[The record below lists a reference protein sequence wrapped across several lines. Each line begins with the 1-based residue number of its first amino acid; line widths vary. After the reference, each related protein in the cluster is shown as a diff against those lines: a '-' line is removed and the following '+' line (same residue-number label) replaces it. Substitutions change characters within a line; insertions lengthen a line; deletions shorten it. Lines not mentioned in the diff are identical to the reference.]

1 MKIRTIILAATA
13 LTSLGVHAALA
24 EETAFDGPYAGVQLG
39 YGTTLYDGSNRS
51 SNAGDTYVQDFG
63 SHNEPRIG
71 VFAGY
76 SKSFGKFVLSPELK
90 AVYDHAEMEVWPSAD
105 SKFSLDKEYHFG
117 AGLRAGYLID
127 PDTLVYLRGDAVRAK
142 FAMSYTGDG
151 SRQSQFVN
159 GFDAGFGAE
168 VGIGNGLFLRGEY
181 LWTDYGDFDGANQS
195 YQPFESMA
203 NIALV
208 YRLNDTSPKSEGKV
222 ADFGGAYIGG
232 QIGYGDANTKELQSD
247 QSTND
252 SFYYGRPAHGMNGG
266 IYGGYGVMLSRFYVG
281 GELEASLAN
290 YEMEEKVA
298 DGTSAGWKMKN
309 TYGAAARFGYRIAD
323 RAMIYTKVG
332 VVRSGV
338 EYHATGVS
346 DSDDTLTGV
355 RGGMGLEFAATDNL
369 MVRGE
374 YTHTSYGSM
383 HYSDADGEPDVIKP
397 RENLFR
403 VGVAYKF

>member
-1 MKIRTIILAATA
+1 MKIRTIVLAATA
-13 LTSLGVHAALA
+13 LTALGVQAALA

-51 SNAGDTYVQDFG
+51 ANPGDTYVQDFG

-71 VFAGY
+71 AFAGY
-76 SKSFGKFVLSPELK
+76 SKSFGKFVLSPEAK
-90 AVYDHAEMEVWPSAD
+90 VVYDHAEMEVWPSAT

-117 AGLRAGYLID
+117 AGLRAGYLVD
-127 PDTLVYLRGDAVRAK
+127 PDTLVYVRSDAVRAK
-142 FAMSYTGDG
+142 FAMSYTGDR

-159 GFDAGFGAE
+159 GFDTGFGAE
-168 VGIGNGLFLRGEY
+168 VGVGNGLFVRGEY
-181 LWTDYGDFDGANQS
+181 LWTDYGDFDGENQS

-208 YRLNDTSPKSEGKV
+208 YRFNDTSKTSESKV
-222 ADFGGAYIGG
+222 ADFGGAYVGG

-247 QSTND
+247 ASTND

-266 IYGGYGVMLSRFYVG
+266 LYGGYGVMLSRFYVG
-281 GELEASLAN
+281 GEVEANLAN

-298 DGTSAGWKMKN
+298 DGTGAGWKLKN

-323 RAMIYTKVG
+323 RTMVYTKVG
-332 VVRSGV
+332 VVRSEV
-338 EYHATGVS
+338 EYRATGVS
-346 DSDDTLTGV
+346 ESDDTLTGV
-355 RGGMGLEFAATDNL
+355 RGGLGMEFAATDNV
-369 MVRGE
+369 MIRGE
-374 YTHTSYGSM
+374 YTHTAYGSM